1 MSDSTKQAL
10 TVGMAIGGVLVLLGI
25 LAYVITDFASITA
38 LIPAFFGAVFV
49 AIGALG
55 DKTVGVKPALY
66 ALGGLSALAI
76 AGSLRGVPDM
86 LELATGGSVDAPVA
100 IAAQGA
106 MILCSLIMLVFV
118 IKALAKEQ

>member
-86 LELATGGSVDAPVA
+86 LELVTGGSVDAPVA
-100 IAAQGA
+100 VGAQGA
-106 MILCSLIMLVFV
+106 MILCSLIVLVFV
-118 IKALAKEQ
+118 FKALATDH